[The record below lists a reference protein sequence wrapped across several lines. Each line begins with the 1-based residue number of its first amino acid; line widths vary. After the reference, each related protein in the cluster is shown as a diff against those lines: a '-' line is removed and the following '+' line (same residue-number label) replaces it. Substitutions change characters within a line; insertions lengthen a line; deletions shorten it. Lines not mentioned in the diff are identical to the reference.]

1 VEVLEKP
8 KKKPRGKPFPK
19 GLSGNPGGKFQ
30 GRLTQMGD
38 DFVREL
44 FKPVDAQVNGKPVR
58 TTQHALF
65 IQQLIKAGIT
75 GNTPARKLLLDF
87 MRENEIREKIIATEL
102 ATKQASGS
110 VAIDWGAE
118 QGSVYQDVLSKLK
131 SAAKR

>member
-1 VEVLEKP
+1 VLEKP
-8 KKKPRGKPFPK
+8 KKKPRGKPFHK
-19 GLSGNPGGKFQ
+19 GLSGNFGGKFQ

-118 QGSVYQDVLSKLK
+118 QGSVYQDVLS
-131 SAAKR
+131 